1 MIDNIYSQVDQ
12 KCPISYNTHMK
23 VIKLNR
29 RYKLYKEHGYEAGL
43 RFDTRGNK
51 ARLIERSCRERLV
64 HSYYQA
70 DSDWYEYFGNS
81 PDGIKPRP
89 YFIMFR
95 RESDLSFVLL
105 CADLT
110 KND

>member
-1 MIDNIYSQVDQ
+1 MKVDR

-43 RFDTRGNK
+43 RFDSWTNK
-51 ARLIERSCRERLV
+51 ALEIENSCREHLDYSWT
-64 HSYYQA
+64 H
-70 DSDWYEYFGNS
+70 DKSDWYGYFGKRPANGS
-81 PDGIKPRP
+81 TP

-95 RESDLSFVLL
+95 KESTLSFVLL
-105 CADLT
+105 CTNLT
-110 KND
+110 KKD